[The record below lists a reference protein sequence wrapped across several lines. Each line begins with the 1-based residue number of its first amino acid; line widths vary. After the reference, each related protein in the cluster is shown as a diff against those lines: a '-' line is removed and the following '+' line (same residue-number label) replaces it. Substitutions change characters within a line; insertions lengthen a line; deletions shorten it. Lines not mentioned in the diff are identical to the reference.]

1 MSNIAD
7 LTSSLCYDKGL
18 DSQCCIWDLDDRQIK
33 LSNDT
38 VSCLDYE
45 VLKEMGCRH
54 FQAGCGVLE
63 EGTALLHASILSDA
77 GSIKTSIFGSL
88 TKTHSSFTWLTWVE
102 KVLLNHSQYC
112 NGDCCCLQQNCFTAV
127 RNNGVGWLLTRS
139 FERTFCVVSFT
150 CC

>member
-1 MSNIAD
+1 MSNVAD

-18 DSQCCIWDLDDRQIK
+18 DSQCCIWDLDDRHIK
-33 LSNDT
+33 LSNDS

-77 GSIKTSIFGSL
+77 GSIKTSIFWVINKNTLEFYMVCLSGESVI
-88 TKTHSSFTWLTWVE
+88 KPFT
-102 KVLLNHSQYC
+102 VL
-112 NGDCCCLQQNCFTAV
+112 
-127 RNNGVGWLLTRS
+127 
-139 FERTFCVVSFT
+139 
-150 CC
+150 